1 MEENRHLI
9 SEASKALGIEPHVLR
24 YWEEELALTIHRN
37 EMGHRYYTDADLRV
51 LQRVHELK
59 DQGFQLKALKIIVP
73 QLYADKDLNLNK
85 MLGQA
90 SAQQEKKEEPQQRHP
105 AGGTNQNV
113 IGLDSVRSVSTTYVK
128 LKPTDHQR
136 KASGGGAADSISKAK
151 SLSYGKAIKQE
162 TSQEKAEE
170 KPAKQAAL
178 QEKAEE
184 KPTKQAALQEKAE
197 GKPAKQAA
205 SQEKAEAKSA
215 KQAVSQ
221 EKAEE
226 KPQEQAA
233 IQGKTKENNREDIGM
248 GKTAKSNTAVAERK
262 PQDMLSNEHKLA
274 QFQEIMNLAVSKA
287 LAEQQHAIGEA
298 MGSRMSEEVSERVSD
313 KVLKQMD
320 YLMRESDDHAEERYK
335 KLDETIREVQKAR
348 MEAAAAGGAG
358 KKKGL
363 FHKKEKKDKKK

>member
-73 QLYADKDLNLNK
+73 QLYADKDVNLNK

-90 SAQQEKKEEPQQRHP
+90 SAPQEKREEKQQGH
-105 AGGTNQNV
+105 AVSGTNQNV

-128 LKPTDHQR
+128 LKPSDHQR
-136 KASGGGAADSISKAK
+136 KASGGGAADSISKEK
-151 SLSYGKAIKQE
+151 SLSYGKASAAAIAKSSKEKQRDIGVGVMV
-162 TSQEKAEE
+162 QGKAEE
-170 KPAKQAAL
+170 KPAKQESA
-178 QEKAEE
+178 QKKAEE
-184 KPTKQAALQEKAE
+184 KPAKQESAQKKAE
-197 GKPAKQAA
+197 GKPAKQE
-205 SQEKAEAKSA
+205 S
-215 KQAVSQ
+215 
-221 EKAEE
+221 
-226 KPQEQAA
+226 
-233 IQGKTKENNREDIGM
+233 IQGKTKESSREDIGM
-248 GKTAKSNTAVAERK
+248 GKTAKSNTVVAARK

-287 LAEQQHAIGEA
+287 LAEQQHAIGDA
-298 MGSRMSEEVSERVSD
+298 VGARMSEEVSERVSD

-320 YLMRESDDHAEERYK
+320 YLMRESEDHAEERYK

-348 MEAAAAGGAG
+348 MEAAAAGSAG

-363 FHKKEKKDKKK
+363 FHKKEKKNKKK